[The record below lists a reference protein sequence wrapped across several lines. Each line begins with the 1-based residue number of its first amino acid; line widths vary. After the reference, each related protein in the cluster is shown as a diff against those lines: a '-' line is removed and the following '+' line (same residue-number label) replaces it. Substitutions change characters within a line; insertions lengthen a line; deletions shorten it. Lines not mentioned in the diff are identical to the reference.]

1 MIDLSKEINDVLDE
15 YTDEVI
21 EVTNKAINKVA
32 YSSVK
37 KLKTAGDFKDRT
49 GKYRKSWN
57 QKQGKG
63 FMGIKPRVV
72 YNSKHYRL
80 THLLEYGH
88 ATRNGGRAR
97 AYPHIEPVEKEGV
110 KELEQEIRKGLK
122 WLPSNNYIKA

>member
-1 MIDLSKEINDVLDE
+1 MKLDFSAEVKEILED

-37 KLKTAGDFKDRT
+37 KLKVAGDFKDRREAK
-49 GKYRKSWN
+49 GYRATWS

-63 FMGIKPRVV
+63 FLGITPRTV
-72 YNSKHYRL
+72 YNSKNYRL

-88 ATRNGGRAR
+88 VTRNGRRAK
-97 AYPHIEPVEKEGV
+97 AYPHIEPVEQEGV
-110 KELEQEIRKGLK
+110 KELEQEIRKKLR
-122 WLPSNNYIKA
+122 